1 MCQYGNMWNSHVKK
15 QSFGNFM
22 CCVLSTCSNSDRHI
36 IKSNHIQYVT
46 SDTLNFSFL
55 CEYWAIHVQMWN
67 SVCKEANLM
76 WFHELYFISTCEKKK
91 RKKEKKSENV
101 CFTCGNLYTR
111 KEAIT
116 CKNVQVTWDF
126 IFFTCENN
134 QFTCAIGTFVGCGS
148 GVEPASCYRNV
159 AGSCGSSVLG
169 QDTEPKLFLM
179 FWSAPCHRH
188 QCMHV
193 CMNYRS
199 LLWIK
204 ASAKCKCKKANFSFK
219 ILI

>member
-36 IKSNHIQYVT
+36 IKINHIQYVT

-91 RKKEKKSENV
+91 RKKRKKKWKCMFHMREFVHEKRGDYLQK
-101 CFTCGNLYTR
+101 CPGHMRLYFLYMW
-111 KEAIT
+111 KQSIYM
-116 CKNVQVTWDF
+116 CNWDF
-126 IFFTCENN
+126 R
-134 QFTCAIGTFVGCGS
+134 GLWLRGR
-148 GVEPASCYRNV
+148 ASILLSECCWFLWFKCPWARYWTQTV
-159 AGSCGSSVLG
+159 PDVLVSTLPPPSVY
-169 QDTEPKLFLM
+169 
-179 FWSAPCHRH
+179 A
-188 QCMHV
+188 CM
-193 CMNYRS
+193 YE
-199 LLWIK
+199 LP
-204 ASAKCKCKKANFSFK
+204 
-219 ILI
+219 